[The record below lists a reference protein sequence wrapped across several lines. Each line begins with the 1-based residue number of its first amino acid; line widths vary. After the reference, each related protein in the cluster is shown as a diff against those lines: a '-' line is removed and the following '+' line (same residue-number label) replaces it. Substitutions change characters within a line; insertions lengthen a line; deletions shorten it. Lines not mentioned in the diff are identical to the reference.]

1 MGGLLVLAVLFTLHI
16 ARDFFLPIAL
26 AILLDFL
33 LKPLVRGLKRFR
45 LPEPVGAGVV
55 VLAFLT
61 IVGAT
66 GYALSGPAAGWV
78 ARAPEGFQVVQAK
91 LAALRQP
98 FEKVTTAAEKVEE
111 ATEVS
116 GTDKPSEVQIQGPS
130 LVTQV
135 LGGTANFLGTLT
147 VILFLTFLLLAV
159 GDLFLEKLVG
169 VLPQFRDKKTAVLIA
184 RATEAQISAYLFTT
198 TLINLGVGVVT
209 AVAMLLVG
217 MPNPWLWGAVAAVL
231 NYVPYVGAMVNMVV
245 LAVAALLSFDTVGRA
260 LIVPA
265 VFLGINLVE
274 GNLVTPAIQG
284 RSMSLNPVALFV
296 GFTFWWYIWGIP
308 GAIMAVPMM
317 ATMKI
322 ICDHID
328 ALSPVGE
335 FLGS

>member
-1 MGGLLVLAVLFTLHI
+1 M
-16 ARDFFLPIAL
+16 
-26 AILLDFL
+26 
-33 LKPLVRGLKRFR
+33 
-45 LPEPVGAGVV
+45 
-55 VLAFLT
+55 
-61 IVGAT
+61 
-66 GYALSGPAAGWV
+66 
-78 ARAPEGFQVVQAK
+78 
-91 LAALRQP
+91 
-98 FEKVTTAAEKVEE
+98 
-111 ATEVS
+111 
-116 GTDKPSEVQIQGPS
+116 
-130 LVTQV
+130 
-135 LGGTANFLGTLT
+135 
-147 VILFLTFLLLAV
+147 